1 MLDIMDTYN
10 HGDMHQQ
17 YGKNGNYNNISIM
30 MNNMPKKVKL
40 KNQFEEKNVLLTI
53 NDMIKVNVPN
63 DVKTFKRQF
72 SLQIFLIGEK
82 N

>member
-1 MLDIMDTYN
+1 
-10 HGDMHQQ
+10 MHQQ

-72 SLQIFLIGEK
+72 SL
-82 N
+82 